1 MTGPVRTS
9 LRLNNDLTV
18 DEFVR
23 LCRRAEHHGFDQVWM
38 SNDLF
43 LRSAPVLL
51 TAAALATER
60 VHLGVGIMNP
70 YSVHPAEIA
79 MMAATLQEVSGGR
92 FLLGLGA
99 GAEEFLAW
107 VGVPRPRPLATTRFA
122 VNQIRTLLAGGRAVA
137 DDAGWTSEA
146 FLRFDARPVPLYLGA
161 MSPRMLALAGECAD
175 GVLPLLYP
183 PEHYPTAAEQVL
195 DGARAAGRDPDDID
209 LAACIWVSVDRD
221 EARARRPLAEKI
233 AYYGASFAPYLLH
246 RAGLSAAD
254 FEPIQAALRADGI
267 DGAVDLVTDR
277 MLALGIAGTPEQV
290 VARSQGSDRDGRP
303 ARVLRPAPWSGRSR
317 RGRPPRPGGPTGAAR
332 LSRPSVNAGAVPASR
347 AAQPRRPQP
356 RRPRRRRALPGP
368 GGVPGRRSGRTASW

>member
-1 MTGPVRTS
+1 M
-9 LRLNNDLTV
+9 LI
-18 DEFVR
+18 
-23 LCRRAEHHGFDQVWM
+23 
-38 SNDLF
+38 
-43 LRSAPVLL
+43 
-51 TAAALATER
+51 LADS
-60 VHLGVGIMNP
+60 G
-70 YSVHPAEIA
+70 
-79 MMAATLQEVSGGR
+79 SGGT
-92 FLLGLGA
+92 
-99 GAEEFLAW
+99 
-107 VGVPRPRPLATTRFA
+107 PATTRFA

-146 FLRFDARPVPLYLGA
+146 FLRFDAGPVPLYLGA

-290 VARSQGSDRDGRP
+290 VARSQGLIAMG
-303 ARVLRPAPWSGRSR
+303 ARHVSFGPPLGPDVL
-317 RGRPPRPGGPTGAAR
+317 
-332 LSRPSVNAGAVPASR
+332 GAVDSLGREVLPALR
-347 AAQPRRPQP
+347 
-356 RRPRRRRALPGP
+356 G
-368 GGVPGRRSGRTASW
+368 